1 VINMYKGQFFDC
13 FSIIEDIREQGK
25 VRHKLIDIIFIV
37 VSAVI
42 CGCNEWKE
50 IMLWSSAESNIA
62 WLKKYIE
69 LPNGIP
75 SLSTIGRL
83 FNIISPKQFE
93 KCFIDWMKNA
103 VKPEDR
109 DIVSLD
115 GKTMRGTI
123 EGNGTKGVHIVSALC
138 NSHSLV
144 IGQVKT
150 SEKSNEITA
159 IPELLDML
167 YLKGCI
173 VTIDAMGCQRK
184 IAEKITKDCE
194 ADYVLNVKSNQEG
207 LLNDVVECFQNF
219 AKDGKKENLMIAYR
233 LTGNSGKPLGDEKLS
248 MIKTV
253 EKGHGRIEKRTY
265 YYSTSIDW
273 MIDAR
278 KEWAGL
284 KGVGMVEREVEIAG
298 KITRETSY
306 YIGSIK
312 SIKEFEK
319 AARNHWKIES
329 MHWSLD
335 VTYGED
341 ANRTRRGTAPQNMAL
356 LKRIAFNIAKKDT
369 EKRPKESM
377 KSKRFIAGLDF
388 AYRDYLIDL
397 NFKESN

>member
-1 VINMYKGQFFDC
+1 MYEGQFFKN
-13 FSIIEDIREQGK
+13 FSILEDRREQGK

-50 IMLWSSAESNIA
+50 IMLWSSVEPNIK

-93 KCFIDWMKNA
+93 KCFIDWMKE
-103 VKPEDR
+103 VVDLPDK
-109 DIVSLD
+109 DIVSID

-123 EGNGTKGVHIVSALC
+123 EGEDTKGVHIVSALC

-167 YLKGCI
+167 YIKGCI

-184 IAEKITKDCE
+184 ITEKIIEECE
-194 ADYVLNVKSNQEG
+194 SDYVLNVKGNQES
-207 LLNDVVECFQNF
+207 LLNDIVEHYQRPEMRNRI
-219 AKDGKKENLMIAYR
+219 ENLNIAYR
-233 LTGNSGKPLGDEKLS
+233 LSNSNGKPLGDSELS
-248 MIKTV
+248 MLKTV
-253 EKGHGRIEKRTY
+253 EKGHGRIEKRKY
-265 YYSTSIDW
+265 YYSTHINW
-273 MIDAR
+273 MIDAK
-278 KEWAGL
+278 KEWRGL
-284 KGVGMVEREVEIAG
+284 KGVGMVERETETDKG
-298 KITRETSY
+298 KTQETSY
-306 YIGSIK
+306 FIGSID

-319 AARNHWKIES
+319 AVQNHWKIES

-335 VTYGED
+335 VTYKDD
-341 ANRTRRGTAPQNMAL
+341 ANRTRKGTAPQNMAV
-356 LKRIAFNIAKKDT
+356 LKRIAFNAAKNDT
-369 EKRPKESM
+369 KKRPKESM
-377 KSKRFIAGLDF
+377 KGKRFLAGIDF
-388 AYRDYLIDL
+388 TYRDYLIDL
-397 NFKESN
+397 NFRSR